1 MAKLDTGTT
10 INNNTAWHAGND
22 GSTSTLDADLLDGK
36 SSSDFANSTHNHDG
50 TYAKV
55 GNYTTNGSIKVSGDT
70 IYIYDGDGTA
80 AWRQVYPAVYS

>member
-1 MAKLDTGTT
+1 MISEGVLD
-10 INNNTAWHAGND
+10 
-22 GSTSTLDADLLDGK
+22 
-36 SSSDFANSTHNHDG
+36 HDG